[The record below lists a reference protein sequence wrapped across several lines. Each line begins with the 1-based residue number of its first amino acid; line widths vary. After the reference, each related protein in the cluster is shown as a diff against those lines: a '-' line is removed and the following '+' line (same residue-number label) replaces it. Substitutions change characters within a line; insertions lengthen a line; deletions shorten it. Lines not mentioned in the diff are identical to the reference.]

1 MSLADSKN
9 LRIRNKRAGFEY
21 ELLEKFNAGIML
33 KGTEIKSIREGKV
46 NIGDAFCFFRKEDLF
61 IRNLNISEYSKGTH
75 YNHEP
80 MRERKLL
87 LTKRELLKLLTKTKE
102 KGFTIIPVS
111 IFMSDRGFAKV
122 EIALARGKKVH
133 DKRESIRD
141 RDSKREIDR
150 AKKGE

>member
-1 MSLADSKN
+1 MALADSKN
-9 LRIRNKRAGFEY
+9 IRIRNRRAGFEY
-21 ELLEKFNAGIML
+21 ELLEKYNAGIML
-33 KGTEIKSIREGKV
+33 KGTEIKAIREGKV
-46 NIGDAFCFFRKEDLF
+46 NIGDAFCMFRKEDLF

-87 LTKRELLKLLTKTKE
+87 LTKRELLKLLSKTKE

-111 IFMSDRGFAKV
+111 IFISDRGFAKV

-133 DKRESIRD
+133 DKRDSIRD